1 MNLAGTLASLGL
13 RQWSGRNVTWIG
25 ALFIGTTVA
34 LAGYDIVRGYQLTVA
49 ENGRLLETGAQII
62 AEQTARSMQAV
73 DVVLRNLAEQYRR
86 GELKNLSPRELNAL
100 LRDRAGGLVQ
110 ADGIG
115 LHDAQGNAVALSWMF
130 PVNED
135 GANISGREQFKSVR
149 DHASADLVVGDAVQ
163 SYTDHQWFFPIS
175 RRLQAPNGEFAGML
189 TARGAIDYYQQFYRD
204 IQPDPS
210 MKVTLMH
217 RDGTLLAR
225 YPPVEAAFGKRY
237 PVLDEMLAARAA
249 GAPPPLHQVS
259 PLDGVDRF
267 GAVRPV
273 PNYPLVV
280 FVTRDVAVALAP
292 WRAQAIGTAAR
303 TLALAGLAVALLA
316 LLKRQFSN
324 LVGAR
329 KSLETSQE
337 RFALA
342 VAGSDDGIWD
352 WDYRAGIAFGSK
364 RAREIMGLPPGPET
378 QSLDEWFASLEQQL
392 HPDDRPL
399 RIAAIEAHLSGR
411 RPTYEGEYR
420 VRKPD
425 GSYRWV
431 RIRGLCVR
439 REAEKPHRM
448 AGSVS
453 DIDARKRAEASLRQS
468 EERYALAM
476 TGSRNGHWVWDVATD
491 ALFVSGTMNQM
502 LGLPED
508 TQATTRTAYFSQ
520 VRMHPDDVAQ
530 AKHIEAD
537 ILCGKSSRADFEYRI
552 LLDGGRDVRWIL
564 TRAQAFRDAAGKAVR
579 VAGVSVDISE
589 RKSTEGALRL
599 SEERY
604 ALAMTGS
611 NEGHWVWELEK
622 DELFVSPTMN
632 HIFGLPGDEKITRW
646 SDYFDRVPIPPE
658 DFVEVQKSFREHF
671 TGASERLDI
680 EHRIILQGGAVRWL
694 HSRGQC
700 FRDTRGKPVRMAGA
714 TIDISDRKQAEE
726 ALRQSEE
733 RYALAM
739 TGSNEGHFVWDIDKD
754 ELFASAKLNELFGLQ
769 PAAGIMKYSEYFARI
784 PTHPDDAA
792 RVRKTRDDHVA
803 GLTERLNVEY
813 RIVDPASGAIR
824 WIHTRGQCFRDA
836 AGKAVRLAGST
847 MDVTD
852 RKRTEEAL
860 RESEERFAVSVA
872 GSNDGIVDWDILNDR
887 MYASARAM
895 QILDLDTTDAVRP
908 RAEWRA
914 MLVYHPDDA
923 QRVRDD
929 LRRCLEGDA
938 DMRDGEYRVRLRDG
952 SYRWIRHR
960 NKCVRDASGKPIRLS
975 GSVGDI
981 DAQKRA
987 EQALRESEERFALAV
1002 AGSDDGIWDWDYE
1015 AGRGFGSQRARE
1027 ILGLP
1032 PGPEIMPLPD
1042 WFDAFEAQLHPE
1054 DIDKRRATIEA
1065 HLAGKTDSYEG
1076 EYRVRNPDG
1085 SYRWISVRGL
1095 CVRRGDARPHRMAGS
1110 FTDIDARKRAE
1121 EALRLSEQRYA
1132 IAVTGTHEGHWV
1144 WDLTTDQVF
1153 VSPLLN
1159 ELFDLPPETQVVPH
1173 IAEFFQNSPVHHDDR
1188 ERLDHMVA
1196 DHIAGRTPRL
1206 DVEYR
1211 VVNKRTG
1218 QVRWVHSRAQVF
1230 RDADGKPERMG
1241 GATVDVTERRRA
1253 EAALRESEERY
1264 ALAIAHT
1271 NDGIIDWD
1279 IVNDRMFLSE
1289 RAMRVLGIESDQTVR
1304 TRDETIELVH
1314 MHPDDVENVELTF
1327 RRNQSGVSEVREGD
1341 CRVRRADGEY
1351 RWVRIRGKHV
1361 RDVNG
1366 RATRWVGSISDIDA
1380 QKRTEEALRRSEER
1394 YQLAVD
1400 GSNEGLWDWDLTN
1413 DTLFL
1418 SPRAQEI
1425 LWLEPGEPLRSRR
1438 EWVDRTPYHPDDVAL
1453 VRKAISDHL
1462 KGRTPHFTIEYR
1474 LRHHSGAWNWYRQ
1487 RGIALRDENG
1497 IPFRM
1502 AGSMENI
1509 TARKNAEAQRDRLE
1523 VQLRQAQKLEAIGTL
1538 AGGIAHDFNN
1548 ILAAILGYGEMAQ
1561 KDAPDGTA
1569 LRRHIDAALSAGMR
1583 AKSLVERI
1591 LAFSRSGIGD
1601 RVPVHV
1607 QSVVSEALDLV
1618 AASLPTGVQL
1628 RRELNAGDAA
1638 VLGDPIQVHQV
1649 VMNLCANAIQA
1660 MKSRG
1665 AITVALDVQ
1674 DLQEKIVTT
1683 SVLAAG
1689 RYVRLQV
1696 RDSGSGIPPHVLER
1710 IFDPFFTTKEVG
1722 VGTGLGLSL
1731 VHGIVADLGGGIDIE
1746 SRVGEGSTFTV
1757 YMPWQRNVAA
1767 PQAVAEG
1774 VQPGTGETILLV
1786 DDEETL
1792 VRLGEEMIA
1801 ELGYEPVG
1809 FTSSVAALA
1818 TFRAAPERFNAVLSD
1833 EAMPDMTGSE
1843 LALEIRKI
1851 RPDIPIVLMT
1861 GYVTTALSSRA
1872 RDAGVV
1878 EVLNKPL
1885 VRRDIARSLAGA
1897 LRP

>member
-1 MNLAGTLASLGL
+1 MSVAGTFASLGL
-13 RQWSGRNVTWIG
+13 RPWSGRNIVRVGALLIG
-25 ALFIGTTVA
+25 AIVA
-34 LAGYDIVRGYQLTVA
+34 LSAYDIVRSYQLTVA

-62 AEQTARSMQAV
+62 AEQTARSVQAI
-73 DVVLRNLAEQYRR
+73 DLVVRNLAEQYER
-86 GELKNLSPRELNAL
+86 GELKSLAPREQHAL
-100 LRDRAGGLVQ
+100 LRDKASGLVQ
-110 ADGIG
+110 ADGIA
-115 LHDAQGNAVALSWMF
+115 LHDAQGNALALSWMD
-130 PVNED
+130 PINEEN
-135 GANISGREQFKSVR
+135 ANISRRAQFQTVR
-149 DHASADLVVGDAVQ
+149 DSPSTGLVVGDAVR
-163 SYTDHQWFFPIS
+163 SDTDGRWFIPMS
-175 RRLQAPNGEFAGML
+175 RRLQTPDGRFAGML
-189 TARGAIDYYQQFYRD
+189 SVRGAIEYYQNFYHD

-225 YPPVEAAFGKRY
+225 YPPAESAFGKQY
-237 PVLDEMLAARAA
+237 PVLAEMLAAREA
-249 GAPPPLHQVS
+249 GEARPLQQVS
-259 PLDGVDRF
+259 PVDGVERF
-267 GAVRPV
+267 AAVRPV

-280 FVTRDVAVALAP
+280 VVTRDVEAALAA
-292 WRAQAIGTAAR
+292 WRHQALGSALR
-303 TLALAGLAVALLA
+303 TLALAGLAGALLA
-316 LLKRQFSN
+316 LLKRQLSN

-352 WDYRAGIAFGSK
+352 WDYGAGVAFGSR
-364 RAREIMGLPPGPET
+364 RAREILGLAPGPET
-378 QSLDEWFASLEQQL
+378 RSIESWFAELEQQL

-399 RIAAIEAHLSGR
+399 RIAAIEDHLSGK

-420 VRKPD
+420 VRNPD

-439 REAEKPHRM
+439 RGSEKPHRM

-453 DIDARKRAEASLRQS
+453 DIDARKRAEQSLRQ
-468 EERYALAM
+468 
-476 TGSRNGHWVWDVATD
+476 
-491 ALFVSGTMNQM
+491 
-502 LGLPED
+502 
-508 TQATTRTAYFSQ
+508 
-520 VRMHPDDVAQ
+520 
-530 AKHIEAD
+530 
-537 ILCGKSSRADFEYRI
+537 
-552 LLDGGRDVRWIL
+552 
-564 TRAQAFRDAAGKAVR
+564 
-579 VAGVSVDISE
+579 
-589 RKSTEGALRL
+589 

-611 NEGHWVWELEK
+611 NEGHWVWELGK

-632 HIFGLPGDEKITRW
+632 EIFGLPGDEKIARW

-658 DFVEVQKSFREHF
+658 DFVAVEKSFREHF
-671 TGASERLDI
+671 TGATGRLDI
-680 EHRIILQGGAVRWL
+680 EHRIILQNGAVRWV

-700 FRDTRGKPVRMAGA
+700 FRNAAGRAVRMAGA
-714 TIDISDRKQAEE
+714 TIDISDRKRAEE

-739 TGSNEGHFVWDIDKD
+739 TGSNEGHFVWDIEKD
-754 ELFASAKLNELFGLQ
+754 ELFASAKLNDLFGL
-769 PAAGIMKYSEYFARI
+769 PHAAGVARYSEFFARL

-792 RVRKTRDDHVA
+792 RVRKARDDHVA
-803 GLTERLNVEY
+803 GTTPRLDVEY

-824 WIHTRGQCFRDA
+824 WIHTRGRCFRDGS
-836 AGKAVRLAGST
+836 GKAVRLAGST

-887 MYASARAM
+887 MYASERAM
-895 QILDLDTTDAVRP
+895 QILDLDTTRSVRP

-923 QRVRDD
+923 QRVRED

-938 DMRDGEYRVRLRDG
+938 DMRDGEYRIRLRAG
-952 SYRWIRHR
+952 GYRWIRHR

-975 GSVGDI
+975 GSVSDI

-1015 AGRGFGSQRARE
+1015 AGRGFGSDRARE

-1032 PGPEIMPLPD
+1032 PGPEMMPLRD
-1042 WFDAFEAQLHPE
+1042 WFEAYEAQLHPDDRE
-1054 DIDKRRATIEA
+1054 KRRAAIEA
-1065 HLAGKTDSYEG
+1065 HLGGATASYEG
-1076 EYRVRNPDG
+1076 EYRVRNADG

-1095 CVRRGDARPHRMAGS
+1095 CVRTADGRPYRMAGS
-1110 FTDIDARKRAE
+1110 FSDIEKRKRAE
-1121 EALRLSEQRYA
+1121 EALRLSEERYA
-1132 IAVTGTHEGHWV
+1132 IAMTGTHEAHWV
-1144 WDLTTDQVF
+1144 WDLATDQVY

-1159 ELFDLPPETQVVPH
+1159 ELFGLPPQTQVVPTM
-1173 IAEFFQNSPVHHDDR
+1173 AEFFRYSPVHHDDR
-1188 ERLDHMVA
+1188 ERLEKVVA
-1196 DHIAGRTPRL
+1196 DHIAGQTPRL

-1211 VVNKRTG
+1211 IVNAQTG
-1218 QVRWVHSRAQVF
+1218 VVRWVHSRAQVF
-1230 RDADGKPERMG
+1230 RDPSGKPERMG

-1253 EAALRESEERY
+1253 ELALRESEERY
-1264 ALAIAHT
+1264 ALAIAGT
-1271 NDGIIDWD
+1271 NDGIVDWD
-1279 IVNDRMFLSE
+1279 IVADRMFLSD
-1289 RAMRVLGIESDQTVR
+1289 RAMRILGIEPDRSVR
-1304 TRDETIELVH
+1304 TRDETIALVH
-1314 MHPDDVENVELTF
+1314 IHPDDVEGIEETF
-1327 RRNQSGVSEVREGD
+1327 QRNQSGVSEMREGD
-1341 CRVRRADGEY
+1341 YRVRQPDREY
-1351 RWVRIRGKHV
+1351 RWVRVRGKHV
-1361 RDVNG
+1361 RDANG
-1366 RATRWVGSISDIDA
+1366 RAARWVGSLSDIDA
-1380 QKRTEEALRRSEER
+1380 QKRTAEALRRSEER

-1413 DTLFL
+1413 DTVFL

-1425 LWLEPGEPLRSRR
+1425 LRLAPSEPLRSRR
-1438 EWVDRTPYHPDDVAL
+1438 DWAQRTPYHPDDIGN

-1462 KGRTPHFTIEYR
+1462 KGLTPHFTVEYR
-1474 LRHHSGAWNWYRQ
+1474 VLQPDGQWGWFLQ
-1487 RGIALRDENG
+1487 RGVALRDAHG
-1497 IPFRM
+1497 RPFRM

-1561 KDAPDGTA
+1561 KDAAEGSAT
-1569 LRRHIDAALSAGMR
+1569 RRHVDAAMSAAMR

-1591 LAFSRSGIGD
+1591 LAFSRSGIGE

-1607 QSVVSEALDLV
+1607 QSVVAEALDLV
-1618 AASLPTGVQL
+1618 GASLPIGVLLERQL
-1628 RRELNAGDAA
+1628 GADNAA

-1665 AITVALDVQ
+1665 AITVALDTQ
-1674 DLQEKIVTT
+1674 DMPEKIVTT

-1731 VHGIVADLGGGIDIE
+1731 VHGIVADLGGGIDLE

-1757 YMPWQRNVAA
+1757 YMPWQAEVAA
-1767 PQAVAEG
+1767 PQSVAER

-1818 TFRAAPERFNAVLSD
+1818 TFREAPLRFNAVLSD
-1833 EAMPDMTGSE
+1833 EAMPEMTGSE

-1851 RPDIPIVLMT
+1851 RPDIPIVLMS
-1861 GYVTTALSSRA
+1861 GYVTSALSTRA